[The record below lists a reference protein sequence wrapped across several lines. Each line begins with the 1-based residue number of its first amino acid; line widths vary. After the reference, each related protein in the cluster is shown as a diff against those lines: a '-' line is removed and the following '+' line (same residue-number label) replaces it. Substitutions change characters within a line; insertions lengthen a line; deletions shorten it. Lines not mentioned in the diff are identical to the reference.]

1 MKTSVSQLL
10 VLVLALGT
18 LSSQAAE
25 SKVFNVR
32 DFGAAGDGV
41 TLDSAAIQKTIDA
54 CHAAGGGTVLV
65 PAGTFLVGT
74 LQLKSNIRLYL
85 ESSARLLGST
95 NLNHY
100 VQRPRGEFVY
110 LTSSSWVMLHATNV
124 ENVVIEGKG
133 TVDGANAGF
142 TNAVT
147 GQWQR
152 GPLGILFER
161 SKNVSLLDFTVT
173 KTPGWAVTFFEC
185 DHVELRRLQILN
197 VMADG
202 INPVCSRHVLYDSVN
217 IDGTGDDPITIK
229 NEGPFNGTALS
240 TDIVI
245 SNCIVKNTK
254 HPGVKIGT
262 GTAGVFRNILVKDCS
277 FDISGSVFAIQL
289 MRPGKEAERA
299 IENVVLS
306 NLIVHRA
313 RQLFDITTIG
323 VERPVIRNLRF
334 ENIQYRSADRGLQ
347 TSRFWGTERAPI
359 QNLTLSNI
367 TAWDGVKG
375 TWLSLEHVKNA
386 ELSGIQLD
394 LTNARTALTATNCEN
409 VRCDRWTFGSMAG
422 AGAAVKLENVARFTL
437 QNSAAPPVTNFLFIA
452 GASSRDIALRNVNT
466 EATRVPLVADGSVPA
481 TGLSELAQN
490 VSVTDLRAPARVQ
503 PNESIPLTA
512 IVQGASR
519 AGPYRLRVMEKDK
532 EVAAKWVWAYE
543 SRSQTVAFEAPP
555 LFKPGKHRLS
565 LDRCSITLEVTDAPA
580 AFTYGEF
587 AEIVSPASIG
597 QKTRV
602 TATVRNI
609 GGRSGTHVAE
619 LRADGHVVASRKIS
633 LAPGEQRDVAL
644 ECSLD
649 ADSRV
654 LTLGDFPPWPF
665 FTAANVDARYFWGHK
680 RLVIEAGGEHG
691 RYDQF
696 GAIYFRHL
704 SGDFDAVAQ
713 LHSQSTTTGN
723 NSAIGLV
730 IRNDLEDFKSRGFTT
745 HLRVPIYGGYKI
757 WYLDLDNDGI
767 LETRSD
773 GGDTSFPCWYKF
785 EKRGQQFRA
794 YTSADRRTWNPCG
807 KWFTI
812 TSAAQSQDVGIFGN
826 AGSGLGETSR
836 VEFSDF
842 NVVST
847 SGAR

>member
-1 MKTSVSQLL
+1 MRKSLL
-10 VLVLALGT
+10 TLVALFLATAFHAGQ
-18 LSSQAAE
+18 SAE
-25 SKVFNVR
+25 SKVFNIR
-32 DFGAAGDGV
+32 DFGATGDGA
-41 TLDSAAIQKTIDA
+41 TLDSASVQKTIDA
-54 CHAAGGGTVLV
+54 CNAMSGGTVLV
-65 PAGTFLVGT
+65 PAGSFVVGT
-74 LQLKSNIRLYL
+74 IQLKSNIRLHL
-85 ESSARLLGST
+85 ETNARLLGST
-95 NLNHY
+95 NLDHY
-100 VQRPRGEFVY
+100 IQRPRGEFVY
-110 LTSSSWVMLHATNV
+110 MTSSSWVMLHATNV

-161 SKNVSLLDFTVT
+161 SKNISLQDFTVT

-185 DHVELRRLQILN
+185 EHVDLRRLKILN

-202 INPVCSRHVLYDSVN
+202 INPVCSRYVLYDSIN
-217 IDGTGDDPITIK
+217 FDGTGDDPITIK
-229 NEGPFNGTALS
+229 NEGPFTGAALT

-245 SNCIVKNTK
+245 SNCVVKNTK

-262 GTAGVFRNILVKDCS
+262 GTAGVFRNILVRDCA
-277 FDISGSVFAIQL
+277 FDIDGSVFAIQL

-323 VERPVIRNLRF
+323 VERPVIRNLRL

-347 TSRFWGTERAPI
+347 TARFWGTERASI

-367 TAWDGVKG
+367 TALDGVKG
-375 TWLSLEHVKNA
+375 TWLSLEHVKGA
-386 ELSGIQLD
+386 QLSGIQLE
-394 LTNARTALTATNCEN
+394 LTNARTALSAKDCQN
-409 VRCDRWTFGSMAG
+409 VSCDRWTFGPMTG
-422 AGAAVKLENVARFTL
+422 AGPVVKLENVARFTL
-437 QNSAAPPVTNFLFIA
+437 ENSTAPAATNLLLVA
-452 GASSRDIALRNVNT
+452 GPSSREIVLRNVNT
-466 EATRVPLVADGSVPA
+466 DAARVPLVADDSVPA
-481 TGLSELAQN
+481 TGLSEPAQN
-490 VSVTDLRAPARVQ
+490 VLATELRAPARVQ
-503 PNESIPLTA
+503 PNEPIQLTA
-512 IVQGASR
+512 VVGGASR
-519 AGPYRLRVMEKDK
+519 PGPYRLRILEKDK
-532 EVAAKWVWAYE
+532 EVAAKWIWAQK
-543 SRSQTVAFEAPP
+543 SGSQTVAFEAPP
-555 LFKPGKHRLS
+555 IFKSGAHRLT
-565 LDRCSITLEVTDAPA
+565 LDRRSVDVEVADAPA

-587 AEIVSPASIG
+587 AEIISPAAKG
-597 QKTRV
+597 QKTHV
-602 TATVRNI
+602 KTTVRNA
-609 GGRSGTHVAE
+609 GGHSGTHVAE
-619 LRADGHVVASRKIS
+619 LRADGRVVASQKIS
-633 LAPGEQRDVAL
+633 LAPGEQSDVTL
-644 ECSLD
+644 ECSLNSE
-649 ADSRV
+649 SRV

-696 GAIYFRHL
+696 GAIYFRHI

-730 IRNDLEDFKSRGFTT
+730 IRNDLEDFKSCGFTT

-757 WYLDLDNDGI
+757 WYLDLNNDGI

-773 GGDTSFPCWYKF
+773 GGDSSFPCWYKF

-794 YTSADRRTWNPCG
+794 YTSTDQRKWIPCG
-807 KWFTI
+807 KWLAI

-826 AGSGLGETSR
+826 AGSGLGEKSR

-842 NVVST
+842 RIT
-847 SGAR
+847 SLAAQK